1 MWQLARFTIPAAST
15 ARLSALCNTPSAIW
29 FRCFRPERRSMERRD
44 EGKAYLPRPLARRVR
59 RFPGKRER
67 KVDTAKPVFEIL
79 LVLCF
84 DSHQMPTQRFTQI
97 QRKYRDA
104 VFPTFRVA
112 HGDLCERKIDVL
124 YSQPDTFHQPQPAT
138 V

>member
-1 MWQLARFTIPAAST
+1 MVPLFSPRAPIDGKT
-15 ARLSALCNTPSAIW
+15 
-29 FRCFRPERRSMERRD
+29 RRRKSI
-44 EGKAYLPRPLARRVR
+44 LPRPLARRVR

-97 QRKYRDA
+97 QRKYHDE

-112 HGDLCERKIDVL
+112 QGAYRETIIYFFLL
-124 YSQPDTFHQPQPAT
+124 
-138 V
+138 